1 MNRRSWLSVLGCL
14 VLSGCGAAVGVGG
27 GGVDNLVSTRIR
39 TDSSEAIR
47 QSVLEVF
54 KAQEF
59 SVHSQGP
66 ETITF
71 SKRGGRTA
79 EIAWTTIANPNPVM
93 IRPTVRWR
101 KTGNSEFT
109 VTCRVE
115 VVQQSTVRGEITRE
129 PMMMGKSAYSR
140 MLRDV
145 RRRVE
150 GGR

>member
-101 KTGNSEFT
+101 KTGDSEFT

-115 VVQQSTVRGEITRE
+115 VVQQSTVRGEITRQ

>member
-101 KTGNSEFT
+101 KTGDSEFT

>member
-47 QSVLEVF
+47 QSVLAVF

-101 KTGNSEFT
+101 KTGDSEFT

-115 VVQQSTVRGEITRE
+115 VVQQSTVRGEITRQ

>member
-1 MNRRSWLSVLGCL
+1 MNRRSLLAGFGIL
-14 VLSGCGAAVGVGG
+14 LLSGCGAAVGAGG
-27 GGVDNLVSTRIR
+27 IGVDNLASTRIR
-39 TDSSEAIR
+39 TGSSEAIR

-54 KAQEF
+54 QAQGF
-59 SVHSQGP
+59 SVNSEGP
-66 ETITF
+66 ESITF
-71 SKRGGRTA
+71 SKLGGRTA
-79 EIAWTTIANPNPVM
+79 EIAWTTIGNPNPVM

-115 VVQQSTVRGEITRE
+115 VVQQSTVRGEIIRE
-129 PMMMGKSAYSR
+129 PMMMGKSAYNR